1 MNVNEYIE
9 LVSKQKADIE
19 SLIVS
24 LTKKV
29 LIDEAFRQ
37 IVTDQLLSCNDIM
50 VYYHS
55 SLIIEAASKEE
66 PLLFYD
72 SWDKFV
78 SLLDYKNSYHRNY
91 GMQILANLTKVDVQN
106 KFEMII
112 DKYYKQL
119 DDEKFLTRR
128 YCVLN
133 SREVIKNKPL
143 LSDLIINR
151 LINFIQTTDNSE
163 KQQNLIISDFI
174 HLLSDISWLIRNKK
188 ELIDFLLM
196 IEKQITSK
204 KVKRQ
209 ILRLIPITSE

>member
-1 MNVNEYIE
+1 
-9 LVSKQKADIE
+9 
-19 SLIVS
+19 
-24 LTKKV
+24 
-29 LIDEAFRQ
+29 
-37 IVTDQLLSCNDIM
+37 M

-55 SLIIEAASKEE
+55 YLIIEAASKEK

-91 GMQILANLTKVDVQN
+91 GMQILANLTKVDDQN

-112 DKYYKQL
+112 DKYYKRL

-133 SREVIKNKPL
+133 SREIIKNKPL

-174 HLLSDISWLIRNKK
+174 HLLSDISWLIKNKK

-209 ILRLIPITSE
+209 ILRLIPITGE